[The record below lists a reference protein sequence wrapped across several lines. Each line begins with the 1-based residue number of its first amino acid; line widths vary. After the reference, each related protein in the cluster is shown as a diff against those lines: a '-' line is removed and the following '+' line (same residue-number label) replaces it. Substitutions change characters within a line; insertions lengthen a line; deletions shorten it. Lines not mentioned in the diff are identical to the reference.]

1 MSSTD
6 GRTRADSCKL
16 YCYIP
21 IEIVW
26 RLAISGCYR
35 VISTLWVTGSCIHS
49 KRHFLFPFVAEVLT
63 LADLPMLQTRLDSVS
78 GLWYPLGME
87 LKVDTNI
94 LGGIPQVAGNDPS
107 HCLSIMLMRWLQT
120 KDPAEAPTLDTL
132 ARSLSSP
139 SIAGGEEVAKSLV

>member
-1 MSSTD
+1 
-6 GRTRADSCKL
+6 
-16 YCYIP
+16 
-21 IEIVW
+21 
-26 RLAISGCYR
+26 
-35 VISTLWVTGSCIHS
+35 
-49 KRHFLFPFVAEVLT
+49 
-63 LADLPMLQTRLDSVS
+63 MLQTRLDSVS

-94 LGGIPQVAGNDPS
+94 LGGIPRVSGNDPS